1 VEASIYVCGGIS
13 SVLFSR
19 RVGKPIMMLEH
30 GKEKRRKKKNRVKED
45 TRKRVERNG
54 NQLPT
59 KTFRY
64 LLFRNVAFLRISADN
79 L

>member
-1 VEASIYVCGGIS
+1 
-13 SVLFSR
+13 
-19 RVGKPIMMLEH
+19 M
-30 GKEKRRKKKNRVKED
+30 EKRKEEKKNRVKED

>member
-1 VEASIYVCGGIS
+1 M
-13 SVLFSR
+13 
-19 RVGKPIMMLEH
+19 GK
-30 GKEKRRKKKNRVKED
+30 KKRRKKRVKVD
-45 TRKRVERNG
+45 TRKRAERNG

-64 LLFRNVAFLRISADN
+64 LLFRNVVFLRISADN